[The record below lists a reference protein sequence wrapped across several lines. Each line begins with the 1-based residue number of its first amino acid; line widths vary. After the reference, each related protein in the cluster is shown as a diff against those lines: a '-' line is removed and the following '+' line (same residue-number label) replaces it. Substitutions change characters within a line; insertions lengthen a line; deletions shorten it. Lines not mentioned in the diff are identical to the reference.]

1 MVHIYQR
8 DGIYFPSVTTV
19 IHATIPE
26 PERLSSWK
34 RNNGNW
40 KKTVKN
46 SSTLGTM
53 MHFRILSKV
62 APQPLNPPMFS
73 PGEIPKDATHRLE
86 LCEAMWDDLG
96 LEIGYPRKI
105 ERMIIN
111 KEHRFAGT
119 PDLVAPINGV
129 YTLADL
135 KSSKELH
142 ESYKYQLGGY
152 YELLECTPERGMLI
166 SLSTDTYAN
175 PCLRAHTVVLTK
187 DELEYY
193 RREFLKLLDEFH
205 SKNMIENLIRE
216 NGTMNNHEDE

>member
-1 MVHIYQR
+1 LVHIYAR
-8 DGIYFPSVTTV
+8 DGVYYPSVTTV
-19 IHATIPE
+19 IHATLPE
-26 PERLSSWK
+26 PEKLANWK

-40 KKTVKN
+40 EKTLKN

-62 APQPLNPPMFS
+62 APQPLEPPIFTQD
-73 PGEIPKDATHRLE
+73 EIPKDATQRLE

-96 LEIGYPRKI
+96 LNIGYPRKV
-105 ERMIIN
+105 EKMIIN

-129 YTLADL
+129 YTLLDL

-142 ESYKYQLGGY
+142 ETHKYQLGGY
-152 YELLECTPERGMLI
+152 YELLEGTPEQGMLI

-175 PCLRAHTVVLTK
+175 PCLRAHIVSLPK

-193 RREFLKLLDEFH
+193 RREFLKLLKAFH
-205 SKNMIENLIRE
+205 ADNMIENLIKE
-216 NGTMNNHEDE
+216 NGTMNNHEDK